1 MHIEIEN
8 GSFIFFAPYFLHPE
22 YSTAV
27 ITNVRW
33 DFCRNRNTD
42 ECNAAAVLLTG
53 DFPSAIETLVT
64 AVSLI
69 RQSKIADSDP
79 CKTLI
84 SSLQDTLQGLEQKSY
99 ETKLV
104 FRFLQKTMCQFLSY
118 LPSCLWYTLGTFQSI
133 ILWFFSSSWNSC
145 PSSWLLR
152 SLLTFVMKKLCRK
165 TK

>member
-104 FRFLQKTMCQFLSY
+104 FRFLQKHSCQHLKKKSRNDLRGAWHAAHGQGWVSSFCELFAKLIVATISDLS
-118 LPSCLWYTLGTFQSI
+118 
-133 ILWFFSSSWNSC
+133 
-145 PSSWLLR
+145 
-152 SLLTFVMKKLCRK
+152 
-165 TK
+165 